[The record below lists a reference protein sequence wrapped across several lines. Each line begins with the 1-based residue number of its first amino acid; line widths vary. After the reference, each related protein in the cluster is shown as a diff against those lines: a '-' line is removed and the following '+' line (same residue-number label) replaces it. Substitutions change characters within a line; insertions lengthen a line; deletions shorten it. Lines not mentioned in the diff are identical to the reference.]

1 MEVEIVS
8 VGGVQNSGISQVIKF
23 LNNNISAQKS
33 EYSLP
38 EFNKNKIKF
47 EDITA
52 SEIAAVQAM
61 VVQDVIDDKGSVDS
75 IWSDA
80 QFKEVFDS
88 PLEFLDLDK
97 ISISISATDDKSQ
110 LILARFVMR
119 FMQTKQDKIAE
130 AVKILQNN
138 PELKEA
144 VRQVLDGLDDDGKSL
159 KIFDKVFSPIAEQV
173 TESPKQPESGVI
185 ATPITQQQNL
195 TTPIENPADS
205 DVPVAV
211 GGRLFATIDG
221 INFITNGALAAVRTV
236 TATTEA
242 LALNVPLASD
252 NEDGLK
258 DKLANAEQARHQGD
272 HIRRKGQGM
281 RAQIY
286 DGKEAT
292 RYEIGD
298 ERFDFFNQRG
308 YIDKEGLVKNSVL
321 LFAKIDI
328 KGDNI
333 RIHFNRENS
342 ELVALYSEMTQH
354 YINKGFNKMDAK
366 KQAREAIADL
376 ICRAYVVN
384 EADKADVKV
393 DEMIDAADKLIQKA
407 TKQIDAINVK
417 IIELQKIA
425 TKELFRTVIE
435 GAGIFLPKIFG
446 STDLAITAAQLVLA
460 EMMKNEG
467 QKDISTRKIL
477 GDILTENLL
486 KSFNDLKNRL
496 IEMKAD
502 PVVVRAVWNILS
514 AIDPKGLVASNFH
527 KKANQPVMAR

>member
-1 MEVEIVS
+1 
-8 VGGVQNSGISQVIKF
+8 
-23 LNNNISAQKS
+23 
-33 EYSLP
+33 
-38 EFNKNKIKF
+38 
-47 EDITA
+47 
-52 SEIAAVQAM
+52 
-61 VVQDVIDDKGSVDS
+61 
-75 IWSDA
+75 
-80 QFKEVFDS
+80 
-88 PLEFLDLDK
+88 
-97 ISISISATDDKSQ
+97 
-110 LILARFVMR
+110 
-119 FMQTKQDKIAE
+119 
-130 AVKILQNN
+130 
-138 PELKEA
+138 
-144 VRQVLDGLDDDGKSL
+144 
-159 KIFDKVFSPIAEQV
+159 
-173 TESPKQPESGVI
+173 
-185 ATPITQQQNL
+185 
-195 TTPIENPADS
+195 PADS

-258 DKLANAEQARHQGD
+258 DKLANAEQARRHGD

-298 ERFDFFNQRG
+298 ERFLFFKEFFKQNGFQDEFG
-308 YIDKEGLVKNSVL
+308 YIDRRVL
-321 LFAKIDI
+321 GFAKSIDI